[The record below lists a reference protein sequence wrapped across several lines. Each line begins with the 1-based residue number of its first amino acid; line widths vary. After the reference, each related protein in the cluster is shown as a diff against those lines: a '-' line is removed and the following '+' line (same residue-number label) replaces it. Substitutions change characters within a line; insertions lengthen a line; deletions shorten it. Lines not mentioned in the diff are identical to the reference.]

1 MAATSGAKLADETDA
16 VEGGA
21 PPEDVGPK
29 YDTPT
34 PQDIPALSDFLGSLS
49 SGEAS
54 SWGNDVAQSITDWM
68 TKQAVAAQNTQ
79 LGQNLVD
86 DVSAFRDMMTGLI
99 RQNPTAT
106 GMAIGVGERTAD
118 ALVNDHP
125 FLPEADRPK
134 VAAAL
139 KSELGEHFARNG
151 IMAAAQR
158 SGEVAHDMLNSFGHL
173 FTDTNVVEALA
184 SHIDMAALWR
194 TEDQKQAL
202 AIQAKNKADI
212 STNRL
217 MKYAGTLVDDRGEA
231 TIPPKFNTQAFL
243 DQGLS
248 PKDSDAA
255 MKLAQ
260 YAAKAAGAGEAEV
273 RTSADTM
280 LNFLKG
286 FATGTK
292 RPEDAL
298 KLAGAAR
305 LQDAVLLS
313 RLTQNP
319 EDAGIFGSLLA
330 AKKRQLMGPDKDL
343 FGASANSKLDA
354 YGHNL
359 LLKYK
364 DLGKAAF
371 EGAEDTGV
379 LQQPERL
386 LGYRKLREL
395 NEIYQ
400 NPSAPAAPAVAVL
413 RGGGDRV
420 SVPGAELK
428 AQTAT
433 ENYMSVRENEHKRA
447 IEASKIMTPQEARQ
461 VWVEG
466 QRNIEAA
473 RVARDDAH
481 RALVDERD
489 RAHREA
495 VATAKAQAAAERKE
509 RRHEA
514 DALRQHQ
521 AQQAADAAAERA
533 AERHAAAEERRQ
545 ARIDAELKADHG
557 RAGPAEPSPL
567 DAFRRGYRGAR
578 GGG

>member
-1 MAATSGAKLADETDA
+1 MADETDA

-54 SWGNDVAQSITDWM
+54 SWGNNMVQSITDWM
-68 TKQAVAAQNTQ
+68 TKQAVALRNSQI
-79 LGQNLVD
+79 GQNLVD
-86 DVSAFRDMMTGLI
+86 DVTMFRDTVTNLI
-99 RQNPTAT
+99 RQNPTAV
-106 GMAIGVGERTAD
+106 GPAIGWGEFTAD
-118 ALVNDHP
+118 SLVNDHP
-125 FLPEADRPK
+125 FLPDADKPK
-134 VAAAL
+134 VAAQL
-139 KSELGEHFARNG
+139 KSELSEHFARNG
-151 IMAAAQR
+151 IMAAAVR
-158 SGEVAHDMLNSFGHL
+158 SPQVAHDMLDNWGYL
-173 FTDTNVVEALA
+173 FTEGDAA
-184 SHIDMAALWR
+184 AIGAHIDMVA
-194 TEDQKQAL
+194 QANEKDIRE
-202 AIQAKNKADI
+202 AQTIQAKRHADI
-212 STNRL
+212 STGRL
-217 MKYAGTLVDDRGEA
+217 LKYASTLVDERGEA
-231 TIPPKFNTQAFL
+231 TIPPKFNKSALL

-248 PKDSDAA
+248 PKDGDIAFE
-255 MKLAQ
+255 LAK
-260 YAAKAAGAGEAEV
+260 YAEKSAGAGEAEV

-313 RLTQNP
+313 QLTQNP

-343 FGASANSKLDA
+343 FGAAANSKLDA

-400 NPSAPAAPAVAVL
+400 NPTAPAAPAVTVL

-489 RAHREA
+489 RAHKEA
-495 VATAKAQAAAERKE
+495 VATAKAQAAADRKE
-509 RRHEA
+509 KRDEA
-514 DALRQHQ
+514 TALRRHQ
-521 AQQAADAAAERA
+521 AQQAAELAAERA

-545 ARIDAELKADHG
+545 ARIDAELKADHA
-557 RAGPAEPSPL
+557 RAGPAEQSPL